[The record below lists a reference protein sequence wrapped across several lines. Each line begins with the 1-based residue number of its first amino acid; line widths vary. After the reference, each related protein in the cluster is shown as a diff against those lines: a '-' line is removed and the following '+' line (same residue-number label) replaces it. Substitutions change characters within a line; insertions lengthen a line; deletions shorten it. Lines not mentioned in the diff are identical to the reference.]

1 MILVTGATG
10 FIGRSL
16 TRALDHAGH
25 AWRPYTGR
33 LSDAAALDEAL
44 DGATTV
50 IHLAGAEARGNR
62 RLLQQV
68 DVEGTHRLVAAARQA
83 GTRRLIVPSRLH
95 ANVHAIH
102 PLPRAKG
109 EVERLVV
116 RSGIPYTILRT
127 TTLFGRDDRFSEPIL
142 SLALWSWPFAW
153 VPNGGTMPTQPLWV
167 EDFSHCLVQTLDR
180 SDFVN
185 QTLAIGGAERLS
197 YRELV
202 RTMLNVTGRQ
212 RILLPVP
219 LKAARRT
226 ARFLLTWWHW
236 PPVSRFFLDRFSAP
250 EVVELDAAQ
259 RIFGLQPARFG
270 ETITY
275 LNRGGMRWRLFRK

>member
-16 TRALDHAGH
+16 TRVLDHAGH

-33 LSDAAALDEAL
+33 LSDAAALAEAL

-62 RLLQQV
+62 RLLQHV
-68 DVEGTHRLVAAARQA
+68 DVEGTQRLVEMARPA
-83 GTRRLIVPSRLH
+83 GVRHLIVPSRLH

-109 EVERLVV
+109 EVERLVA
-116 RSGIPYTILRT
+116 RSGVPYTILRT
-127 TTLFGRDDRFSEPIL
+127 TTLFGRDDRFTELLL
-142 SLALWSWPFAW
+142 SLAIWSWPFAW
-153 VPNGGTMPTQPLWV
+153 VPNGGAMPTQPLWV
-167 EDFSHCLVQTLDR
+167 EDFTHCLVQILDR
-180 SDFVN
+180 PDLIN
-185 QTLAIGGAERLS
+185 RTLAVGGAERLS
-197 YRELV
+197 YRQLV
-202 RTMLNVTGRQ
+202 QMILRVTGRQ
-212 RILLPVP
+212 RLLLPVP
-219 LKAARRT
+219 LKATRRI
-226 ARFLLTWWHW
+226 ARFLLAWWHW
-236 PPVSRFFLDRFSAP
+236 PPASLFFLDRFSAA

-275 LNRGGMRWRLFRK
+275 LNRGGMRWRLFRR